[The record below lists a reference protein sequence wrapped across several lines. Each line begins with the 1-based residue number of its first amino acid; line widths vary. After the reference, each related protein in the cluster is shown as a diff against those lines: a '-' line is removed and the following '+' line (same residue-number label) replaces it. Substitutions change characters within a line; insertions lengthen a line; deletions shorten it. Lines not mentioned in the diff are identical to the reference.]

1 MDEISMKEA
10 VRGADLVFRVGYGD
24 LQNLLRFSNRYG
36 YNAGIY
42 GWNCDVYNFYKN
54 GKYIVITT
62 GYRNLRGT
70 KIPSDIIKKY
80 EDEARSVLEIGGANS
95 ESSYGAR
102 KPMILDILGRFL
114 SELCEL

>member
-1 MDEISMKEA
+1 MGKISMKEA
-10 VRGADLVFRVGYGD
+10 VRGADLVFRVGYCA

-42 GWNCDVYNFYKN
+42 GWNCDVYNFFKG
-54 GKYIVITT
+54 GKHIVITT
-62 GYRNLRGT
+62 GYRNLRGA
-70 KIPSDIIKKY
+70 KIPSEIVKKY
-80 EDEARSVLEIGGANS
+80 EEEASGILEFGGTNY

-102 KPMILDILGRFL
+102 KPMILSILDRFL